1 MQENTT
7 VKPSTMSSNARNS
20 MNNVI
25 ATRGARV
32 RRGLLSLVILGSF
45 GLATP
50 TWAQEEAEG
59 FKTGSL
65 PAPFPAEQV
74 EAGKRVYFTKC
85 VWCHG
90 VDGAGDGPG
99 ADRLWPRPRNFNAG
113 TFKIRHTASGELP
126 LIDVD
131 LLQTVTHG
139 LPGSAMPSWEGI
151 LTEQQRKDVL
161 AFVTTELVKDRSWQD
176 EEFEELHILE
186 LEKLKAQAVPPSPE
200 SIVRGAELVV
210 ENKCIECHGLE
221 GRGDGNAF
229 NLKDDW
235 GFSIQ
240 PADWHKCWNFRGSR
254 QDAYNVTN
262 IFRTFSTGINGTPMP
277 SFADNTTVEDRWHIA
292 NYVNHLCERDKDVDI
307 AGGKV
312 TEEIAKA
319 MMEAKPRGI
328 DPLTDK
334 PKIDFVIPSR
344 YVEGELPTDEHDE
357 RWQVVAGDGRE
368 FRRIVAMG
376 GQITHK
382 PRNFVNRIDDIW
394 VQSLYNDT
402 HVTLMFRWDDR
413 TKSVQE
419 DEVDWEPYEV
429 NLEDYGIEEQAPG
442 GSRFDDDPFHPD
454 SIAAKQTSYQVFNDG
469 VAFQMPVKWQELPP
483 PRKPR
488 YFWGD
493 ETFPVDI
500 TKWTADGNLLAYMGS
515 GWDQDLEDRD
525 DFSEQLKL
533 VKAEWKDGR
542 WTVIISRPLKGDYEE
557 DAYIEL
563 GKYIPINFFV
573 WDGHNGDVGRKMAVS
588 AFYYL
593 VLKPPTPP
601 EAKWYAGLAA
611 VGLVIVEGWILTRR
625 ANRRKAQ
632 GTS

>member
-1 MQENTT
+1 MNKIQFDTGHFEKRMVMNETT
-7 VKPSTMSSNARNS
+7 TA
-20 MNNVI
+20 
-25 ATRGARV
+25 GYG
-32 RRGLLSLVILGSF
+32 RRGLGAWLLSCGLLFAGLGF
-45 GLATP
+45 AT
-50 TWAQEEAEG
+50 TSQAEMAEG
-59 FKTGSL
+59 FAEGSR
-65 PAPFPAEQV
+65 PAPPSAEQV

-90 VDGAGDGPG
+90 VNGAGDGPG
-99 ADRLWPRPRNFNAG
+99 ADRLWPRPRNFNSG

-131 LLQTVTHG
+131 LFQTVTHG

-151 LTEQQRKDVL
+151 LTEDQRRDVL

-176 EEFEELHILE
+176 TEFEEFHVLQ
-186 LEKLKAQAVPPSPE
+186 LEKIEPVPPTAE
-200 SIVRGAELVV
+200 SVKRGSELVK
-210 ENKCIECHGLE
+210 EMKCIECHGLE

-254 QDAYNVTN
+254 QDAYNVKN
-262 IFRTFSTGINGTPMP
+262 IFRTFSTGVSGTPMP

-307 AGGKV
+307 AGGNV
-312 TEEIAKA
+312 TDEIAA
-319 MMEAKPRGI
+319 ALIAAKPRGI

-334 PKIDFVIPSR
+334 PKVDFVVPSKF
-344 YVEGELPTDEHDE
+344 VEGELPADEHDE
-357 RWQVVAGDGRE
+357 RWNLVD
-368 FRRIVAMG
+368 RRIVAMG

-382 PRNFVNRIDDIW
+382 PRNFVNRIDDVW
-394 VQSLYNDT
+394 VQSLYNET
-402 HVTLMFRWDDR
+402 HISFMFRWDDR
-413 TKSVQE
+413 TKSVQK
-419 DEVDWEPYEV
+419 DSVDWEPYEV
-429 NLEDYGIEEQAPG
+429 NLGDYGIEEQPPG
-442 GSRFDDDPFHPD
+442 GSKFADDPEHPE

-469 VAFQMPVKWQELPP
+469 LAFQLPIKWQELPA

-493 ETFPVDI
+493 EGFPVDI
-500 TKWTADGNLLAYMGS
+500 TKWTADGELKAYQGT
-515 GWDQDLEDRD
+515 GWDVDFDDRD
-525 DFSEQLKL
+525 DFTEQLKV
-533 VKAEWKDGR
+533 VKAEWSNGR
-542 WTVIISRPLKGDYEE
+542 WTVIVTRPLKGDYEE

-593 VLKPPTPP
+593 VLEPPIEKETYIYPT
-601 EAKWYAGLAA
+601 LAA
-611 VGLVIVEGWILTRR
+611 IGLVLVEGWILTRR
-625 ANRRKAQ
+625 ANRRK
-632 GTS
+632 GKV

>member
-1 MQENTT
+1 MNRHYNQH
-7 VKPSTMSSNARNS
+7 RN
-20 MNNVI
+20 
-25 ATRGARV
+25 RGGVAAM
-32 RRGLLSLVILGSF
+32 LLTF
-45 GLATP
+45 GLFAMGMGFTAP
-50 TWAQEEAEG
+50 AAAQDAEG
-59 FKTGSL
+59 FVTGSL
-65 PAPFPAEQV
+65 PSPFSAEEI

-126 LIDVD
+126 LIEQD
-131 LLQTVTHG
+131 LLKTVTHG

-151 LTEQQRKDVL
+151 LTEKQMKEVL
-161 AFVTTELVKDRSWQD
+161 AFVTSELVKDRSWQD

-186 LEKLKAQAVPPSPE
+186 LEKLAAAKVPPSAE
-200 SIVRGAELVV
+200 SIKRGAELVV

-277 SFADNTTVEDRWHIA
+277 SFADNTTIEDRWHIA
-292 NYVNHLCERDKDVDI
+292 NYVNHLCERDVDVDI

-312 TEEIAKA
+312 TDEIAA
-319 MMEAKPRGI
+319 ALLAAKPRGI

-334 PKIDFVIPSR
+334 PKINFVIPSKFA
-344 YVEGELPTDEHDE
+344 EGELPTDQYDE
-357 RWQVVAGDGRE
+357 RWKTVG
-368 FRRIVAMG
+368 RRIVAMG

-382 PRNFVNRIDDIW
+382 PRNFVNRIDDVW
-394 VQSLYNDT
+394 VRSLYNDT
-402 HVTLMFRWDDR
+402 HLTLMFQWDDR
-413 TKSVQE
+413 SKSIQE

-429 NLEDYGIEEQAPG
+429 NLEDYGVEEQPPG
-442 GSRFDDDPFHPD
+442 GTRFDDDPFHPE
-454 SIAAKQTSYQVFNDG
+454 SIAAKQTSYQVFNDAI
-469 VAFQMPVKWQELPP
+469 AFQMPIKWQELPA

-500 TKWTADGNLLAYMGS
+500 AKWTADGELLAYTGI

-525 DFSEQLKL
+525 DFTEQLKL
-533 VKAEWKDGR
+533 VNAEWKDGR
-542 WTVIISRPLKGDYEE
+542 WTVIIQRPLKADYEE
-557 DAYIEL
+557 DTYIEL

-573 WDGHNGDVGRKMAVS
+573 WDGHNGDVGRKMGVS

-593 VLKPPTPP
+593 VLEPPIPA

>member
-1 MQENTT
+1 MMNHLTTINRGQTMKHNTQ
-7 VKPSTMSSNARNS
+7 A
-20 MNNVI
+20 
-25 ATRGARV
+25 
-32 RRGLLSLVILGSF
+32 RGLLSVGLLSAALVVGSLSVT
-45 GLATP
+45 GPAYG
-50 TWAQEEAEG
+50 EGAEG
-59 FKTGSL
+59 FSAGKL
-65 PAPFPAEQV
+65 PAPFPAEKV

-90 VDGAGDGPG
+90 VEGAGDGPG

-131 LLQTVTHG
+131 LFQTVTHG

-151 LTEQQRKDVL
+151 LTEEQRRDVL

-176 EEFEELHILE
+176 EEFEELNILQ
-186 LEKLKAQAVPPSPE
+186 LDQLAAKAIPASPE
-200 SIVRGAELVV
+200 SIVKGAELVV
-210 ENKCIECHGLE
+210 SNKCIECHGVE

-254 QDAYNVTN
+254 QDAYNVKN

-277 SFADNTTVEDRWHIA
+277 SFADNTTVEERWHIA
-292 NYVNHLCERDKDVDI
+292 NYVNHLCERDLDVDI
-307 AGGKV
+307 NGGQV
-312 TEEIAKA
+312 TPEIAQA
-319 MMEAKPRGI
+319 LLTAKPRGI

-334 PKIDFVIPSR
+334 PKINFVIPSVF
-344 YVEGELPTDEHDE
+344 VEGELPTDEHDE
-357 RWQVVAGDGRE
+357 RWKKVG
-368 FRRIVAMG
+368 RRIVAMG

-402 HVTLMFRWDDR
+402 HLTLMFRWDDR

-429 NLEDYGIEEQAPG
+429 NLADYGVEEQAPG
-442 GSRFDDDPFHPD
+442 GSKFDDDPFHPD

-469 VAFQMPVKWQELPP
+469 VAFQMPIKWQELPA

-500 TKWTADGNLLAYMGS
+500 TKWTADGNLLAYTGT

-525 DFSEQLKL
+525 DFSEEQLKL

-557 DAYIEL
+557 DTYIEL
-563 GKYIPINFFV
+563 GKYIPINFFA

-593 VLKPPTPP
+593 VLEPPIPA

-625 ANRRKAQ
+625 ANRRKEQ
-632 GTS
+632 GGTS